1 MCAWA
6 GENQSFGATDSSC
19 HGLLCLSQHHP
30 SFLRDSPLG
39 LRGLIWSRSPLPP
52 IPGPAGAFKSSD
64 QVEEFTD
71 VGLQHPV
78 LEIRR

>member
-6 GENQSFGATDSSC
+6 GGNQSFGATDSSC
-19 HGLLCLSQHHP
+19 HGLLCLSQYHP
-30 SFLRDSPLG
+30 SFLWDSPPG
-39 LRGLIWSRSPLPP
+39 SPKAHLEPLHLPP
-52 IPGPAGAFKSSD
+52 IPGPPGAFKNSD

>member
-1 MCAWA
+1 MPGLERTNLLEPQTPHAMVCSAFLSTIPA
-6 GENQSFGATDSSC
+6 SC
-19 HGLLCLSQHHP
+19 GILH
-30 SFLRDSPLG
+30 LG